1 MRRSY
6 ARLGTPNSPSGGIL
20 SPQAARKLPRRV
32 PPSLCFP
39 VRAARRTTYPESS
52 GSASRYRRTTR
63 GIGASASERHRGLMG
78 AWCGIGSRSDLRRRP
93 RHRCAVATPAPL
105 AIGGSATDVATSVNR
120 PGDVDDVST
129 TATAHLSLIACRGS
143 VATSFPARPA
153 GADSRVVAEH
163 GDGDVAPS
171 ATAPRG
177 ASPQASRRPSRRAR
191 LAKAACCRGLVPP
204 ADRLTVTTCPG
215 NYVN

>member
-1 MRRSY
+1 MR
-6 ARLGTPNSPSGGIL
+6 G
-20 SPQAARKLPRRV
+20 
-32 PPSLCFP
+32 
-39 VRAARRTTYPESS
+39 ARRTTYPESS
-52 GSASRYRRTTR
+52 GPASRYRRTTR
-63 GIGASASERHRGLMG
+63 GIGASASERHRDLMG

-105 AIGGSATDVATSVNR
+105 AIGGSATDVATSVSR
-120 PGDVDDVST
+120 RTWPGDVDDVST

-143 VATSFPARPA
+143 VATSFPARRA

-163 GDGDVAPS
+163 GVDGVAPS

-191 LAKAACCRGLVPP
+191 LAKAACCRSLVPP
-204 ADRLTVTTCPG
+204 ADRLTVTTCQG